1 MPTQRTGHSRFYTLL
16 YLPILAAG
24 IFFLWIFVGRELSQ
38 ALASPVQG
46 ELDLSGHDPAQT
58 ILVKGEWGYHP
69 EKLIPDIETSA
80 REFVQIPHRFPRLPR
95 YGLKLFGHSLF
106 GGAPYGYATYSLRVT
121 GLEPGL
127 VHGVSILTQG
137 SAYRL
142 EVNGTE
148 VLAVG
153 TVGRDAESHKPY
165 FESLTGYF
173 MPDPMG
179 TAEFALEI
187 SNFSY
192 NDGGMWNPILIGE
205 AKAVARQAKRQD
217 LLEVL
222 LFASFFTIGVFYLGL
237 FMVNRD
243 FRPLLYFAIV
253 CLLMSLR
260 TLLTNQRQFLELA
273 GRIPWEWEVRLEFLS
288 GYLLLPMFILFFHY
302 MDFVPRL
309 EFMRVGA
316 FVLSAVITFVTC
328 FGRAELYMNVSAG
341 YQRLSVVSLLYFGWC
356 IFGGLRTGKQLVWP
370 LLLSFSGLVAT
381 VLYDFYARAMFS
393 LMPLGAYFVLVS
405 FSVVVLQTIFRIKS
419 THDTLQHTVR
429 IDPLTGLH
437 NRLHLDL
444 QLRDGIAPAEGR
456 RTFIFFMD
464 LNRFKFYNDTM
475 GHKAG
480 DVILIEAARRIRS
493 CFRESD
499 TVCRYGGDEFVAI
512 AEIDARS
519 DGVALLRERIR
530 EHFMAPIQV
539 DGVEVV
545 IGVSVGVSE
554 FHAGDNPEKSIL
566 AADEAMYREKAVS
579 AGEGP
584 LPG

>member
-1 MPTQRTGHSRFYTLL
+1 MPTQRTGHPRFYALL
-16 YLPILAAG
+16 YLPILLAG
-24 IFFLWIFVGRELSQ
+24 IFFLWIFLGRGMPQSS
-38 ALASPVQG
+38 ALPVRG

-58 ILVKGEWGYHP
+58 ILIKGEWGYQP
-69 EKLIPDIETSA
+69 ETLISNLDGPA
-80 REFVQIPHRFPRLPR
+80 REYVQIPHRFPRLPR
-95 YGLKLFGHSLF
+95 YGLKLFGRSLF
-106 GGAPYGYATYSLRVT
+106 GGAPYGYATYSLRIT
-121 GLEPGL
+121 GLDPEL
-127 VHGVSILTQG
+127 VYGVSILTQG

-142 EVNGTE
+142 EVNGRQI
-148 VLAVG
+148 LAVG
-153 TVGRDAESHKPY
+153 TVGRDAASHKPY
-165 FESLTGYF
+165 FESLEGYF
-173 MPDPMG
+173 MPDTSG
-179 TAEFALEI
+179 VAEFALEI

-205 AKAVARQAKRQD
+205 AKAVVSQVARQD

-222 LFASFFTIGVFYLGL
+222 LFASFFTIGVFYMGL

-243 FRPLLYFAIV
+243 FKPLLYFAIV

-316 FVLSAVITFVTC
+316 MILGIAITLVTLL
-328 FGRAELYMNVSAG
+328 GPAELYMNLLSG
-341 YQRLSVVSLLYFGWC
+341 YQTLSVASLLYFGWC
-356 IFGGLRTGKQLVWP
+356 IIGGVRFGKQVAWP
-370 LLLSFSGLVAT
+370 ILLSFTGFVAT

-393 LMPLGAYFVLVS
+393 LMPLGTYFVLVS

-429 IDPLTGLH
+429 IDPLTGLN
-437 NRLHLDL
+437 NRHHLDL
-444 QLRDGIAPAEGR
+444 KLQEGIAPAEGH

-475 GHKAG
+475 GHKTG
-480 DVILIEAARRIRS
+480 DAILVEAARRIRR

-519 DGVALLRERIR
+519 EGVSLLLKRIR
-530 EHFMAPIQV
+530 EHFLAPIQV
-539 DGVEVV
+539 EGEEVV

-554 FHAGDNPEKSIL
+554 FHEGDNPEKSIL
-566 AADEAMYREKAVS
+566 AADEAMYREKAEQ
-579 AGEGP
+579 A
-584 LPG
+584 LTAT